1 MSLATGLGAT
11 RRRNPAAQ
19 PAPGIPVKM
28 AGMENTHIES
38 AEAGYRIAAGLHG
51 ERVAA
56 GWRAVGRK
64 IGFTNRSI
72 WPRYGVYQPIF
83 GFVYDRTV
91 TYAPE
96 GIATISLAGLA
107 QPRIEPEICF
117 GLKGPP
123 PRSKDPA
130 EILAAID
137 WVAHSIEIVQ
147 CSFPDWQMKVGDS
160 TAANGL
166 HGALI
171 VGRKV
176 PVTSIKYLASKLP
189 ALKVTLKKGGTVVD
203 RGMGS
208 NVLDSPLLALAHL
221 VEVLGA
227 QSDFPQLCAGEIITT
242 GTMTDAAPVAP
253 GESWSTEFEGR
264 ELAGMAIGFE

>member
-1 MSLATGLGAT
+1 M
-11 RRRNPAAQ
+11 AA
-19 PAPGIPVKM
+19 
-28 AGMENTHIES
+28 MESNHIES
-38 AEAGYRIAAGLHG
+38 AEAGYRIGLELHSA
-51 ERVAA
+51 RVAA
-56 GWRAVGRK
+56 GWRALGRK

-91 TYAPE
+91 TLAPE
-96 GIATISLAGLA
+96 GSATISLAGLA
-107 QPRIEPEICF
+107 QPRIEPEVCF

-130 EILAAID
+130 EILSAIE

-147 CSFPDWQMKVGDS
+147 CALPNWQMKVGDS

-166 HGALI
+166 HGALV
-171 VGRKV
+171 VGPKV
-176 PVTSIKYLASKLP
+176 PVAGIDDLADKLP
-189 ALKVTLKKGGTVVD
+189 ALKVALLKGKAVID
-203 RGMGS
+203 RGLGS

-221 VEVLGA
+221 VELLAA
-227 QSDFPQLCAGEIITT
+227 QPQFAPLAAGEIIST

-253 GESWSTEFEGR
+253 GESWSTQFEGDLLSGLKIR
-264 ELAGMAIGFE
+264 FE

>member
-1 MSLATGLGAT
+1 MAT
-11 RRRNPAAQ
+11 
-19 PAPGIPVKM
+19 
-28 AGMENTHIES
+28 MEPTHIES
-38 AEAGYRIAAGLHG
+38 AEAGYQIALGLHA
-51 ERVAA
+51 ERTAS

-83 GFVYDRTV
+83 GFVYDRTL
-91 TYAPE
+91 TYASE
-96 GIATISLAGLA
+96 GTASISLSGLA

-117 GLKGPP
+117 GLKAAP

-130 EILAAID
+130 EILSAIE

-147 CSFPDWQMKVGDS
+147 CTLPGWQMKVGDS

-176 PVTSIKYLASKLP
+176 PVTAIENLAAKLP
-189 ALKVTLKKGGTVVD
+189 AFKVTLNKGDRVVD
-203 RGMGS
+203 RGQGA

-221 VEVLGA
+221 VELLSA
-227 QSDFPQLCAGEIITT
+227 QSDFPQLTAGELIST
-242 GTMTDAAPVAP
+242 GTMTDAAPVAA
-253 GESWSTEFEGR
+253 GETWSTEFEGS
-264 ELAGMAIGFE
+264 ELSGMTLRFE

>member
-1 MSLATGLGAT
+1 MTL
-11 RRRNPAAQ
+11 
-19 PAPGIPVKM
+19 
-28 AGMENTHIES
+28 MEQTHIES
-38 AEAGYRIAAGLHG
+38 ADAGYRIALGLHA
-51 ERVAA
+51 ERIAG
-56 GWRAVGRK
+56 GWRPVGRK

-91 TYAPE
+91 THAPDNV
-96 GIATISLAGLA
+96 AKLKLAGLA

-117 GLKGPP
+117 GLKARP
-123 PRSKDPA
+123 PRSQDPA
-130 EILAAID
+130 EILAAIE

-147 CSFPDWQMKVGDS
+147 CAWPGWQMKVGDS

-166 HGALI
+166 HGALV
-171 VGRKV
+171 VGRKI
-176 PVTSIKYLASKLP
+176 PVSGIKYLVSKLP
-189 ALKVTLKKGGTVVD
+189 ALKVTLKKGDQVID

-208 NVLDSPLLALAHL
+208 NVLDSPLLALAYL

-227 QSDFPQLCAGEIITT
+227 QSDFPQLCAGEIIST

-253 GESWSTEFEGR
+253 GETWSTEFEGN
-264 ELAGMAIGFE
+264 ELSGMTIRFE

>member
-1 MSLATGLGAT
+1 MG
-11 RRRNPAAQ
+11 Q
-19 PAPGIPVKM
+19 
-28 AGMENTHIES
+28 THIES
-38 AEAGYRIAAGLHG
+38 AEAGYKIAVRLHAG
-51 ERVAA
+51 RVAA
-56 GWRAVGRK
+56 GWKPVGRK
-64 IGFTNRSI
+64 IGFTNRTI

-91 TYAPE
+91 IDAPE
-96 GIATISLAGLA
+96 GAATVSLAGLA

-117 GLKGPP
+117 GLKSPP

-130 EILAAID
+130 DMIAAIE

-147 CSFPDWQMKVGDS
+147 CTLPGWQMKVGDS

-166 HGALI
+166 HGALV
-171 VGRKV
+171 VGRRI
-176 PVTSIKYLASKLP
+176 PAREIKYLATKLP
-189 ALKVTLKKGGTVVD
+189 NLKVTLKKGETVID

-221 VEVLGA
+221 VELLAA
-227 QSDFPQLCAGEIITT
+227 QPDFPQLRAGEIIST

-253 GESWSTEFEGR
+253 GETWSTEFAGD
-264 ELAGMAIGFE
+264 ELPGMTVRFE